1 MGFISMKIVVNI
13 SMIGKYVGNIWE
25 IYGKYGDLWGIFGN
39 YMFTSTK
46 WWDIYAVIYGK
57 YHLVN

>member
-1 MGFISMKIVVNI
+1 M
-13 SMIGKYVGNIWE
+13 WE
-25 IYGKYGDLWGIFGN
+25 IYGKYGDLWDIFGN